1 MKIGGGS
8 MKKGI
13 LSITALAVVLL
24 ISFTSLTVKP
34 AATATEKKPA
44 VTVSEEKVLG
54 ALFLNMLNHSFVYN
68 GAFESVYE
76 MTACS
81 EVALLDKA
89 EDGYIKQSLI
99 AAYLYNMY
107 GVENA
112 DFAAVTK
119 DFPQRENYV
128 YVIPRGFSVY
138 KHSAPVITE
147 NEDGSYTVVTDVE
160 ISAHDS
166 DTETAKA
173 TTLFVKNENSAFG
186 FNIISSN
193 ISVGYS
199 I

>member
-1 MKIGGGS
+1 

-24 ISFTSLTVKP
+24 ISFTSLTVNP
-34 AATATEKKPA
+34 AANATEKKPA
-44 VTVSEEKVLG
+44 VTVSEEKALG
-54 ALFLNMLNHSFVYN
+54 ARFLNMLNHNFVYN
-68 GAFESVYE
+68 DAFESVYE

-99 AAYLYNMY
+99 AGYLYNMY

-112 DFAAVTK
+112 GFAAVTK

-160 ISAHDS
+160 ISSHDS
-166 DTETAKA
+166 DAETAKA

-186 FNIISSN
+186 FNIISSD
-193 ISVGYS
+193 ISAIGYNA
-199 I
+199 

>member
-1 MKIGGGS
+1 

-34 AATATEKKPA
+34 AANATEKKPA
-44 VTVSEEKVLG
+44 VTVSEEKALG
-54 ALFLNMLNHSFVYN
+54 ARFLNMLNHNFVYN
-68 GAFESVYE
+68 DAFESVYE

-99 AAYLYNMY
+99 VGYLYNMY

-160 ISAHDS
+160 ISSHDS
-166 DTETAKA
+166 DAETAKA

-186 FNIISSN
+186 FNIISSD
-193 ISVGYS
+193 ISAIGYNA
-199 I
+199 

>member
-1 MKIGGGS
+1 

-34 AATATEKKPA
+34 AANATEKKPA
-44 VTVSEEKVLG
+44 VTVSEEKALG
-54 ALFLNMLNHSFVYN
+54 ARFLNMLNHNFVYN
-68 GAFESVYE
+68 DAFESVYE

-99 AAYLYNMY
+99 AGYLYNMY

-128 YVIPRGFSVY
+128 SVIPRGFSVY

-160 ISAHDS
+160 ISSHDS
-166 DTETAKA
+166 DAETAKA

-186 FNIISSN
+186 FNIISSD
-193 ISVGYS
+193 ISAIGYNA
-199 I
+199 

>member
-1 MKIGGGS
+1 

-34 AATATEKKPA
+34 AANATEKKPA
-44 VTVSEEKVLG
+44 VTVSEEKALG
-54 ALFLNMLNHSFVYN
+54 ARFLNMLNHNFVYN
-68 GAFESVYE
+68 DAFESVYE

-89 EDGYIKQSLI
+89 DDGYIKQSLI
-99 AAYLYNMY
+99 AGYLYNMY

-160 ISAHDS
+160 ISSHDS
-166 DTETAKA
+166 DAETAKA

-186 FNIISSN
+186 FNIISSD
-193 ISVGYS
+193 ISAVGYNA
-199 I
+199 

>member
-1 MKIGGGS
+1 

-34 AATATEKKPA
+34 AANATEKKPA

-54 ALFLNMLNHSFVYN
+54 ARFLNMLNHNFVYN
-68 GAFESVYE
+68 NEFESVYE

-99 AAYLYNMY
+99 AGYLYNMY

-160 ISAHDS
+160 ISSHDS
-166 DTETAKA
+166 DAETAKA

-186 FNIISSN
+186 FNIISSD
-193 ISVGYS
+193 ISAIGYNA
-199 I
+199 

>member
-1 MKIGGGS
+1 

-34 AATATEKKPA
+34 AANATEKKPA

-54 ALFLNMLNHSFVYN
+54 VRFLNMLNHNFVYN

-99 AAYLYNMY
+99 AGYLYNMY

-160 ISAHDS
+160 ISSHDS
-166 DTETAKA
+166 DAETAKA

-186 FNIISSN
+186 FNIISSD
-193 ISVGYS
+193 ISAAGYNA
-199 I
+199 

>member
-1 MKIGGGS
+1 

-34 AATATEKKPA
+34 AANATEKKPA
-44 VTVSEEKVLG
+44 VTVSEERVLG
-54 ALFLNMLNHSFVYN
+54 ARFLNMLNHNFVYN
-68 GAFESVYE
+68 NEFESVYE

-99 AAYLYNMY
+99 AGYLYNMY
-107 GVENA
+107 GVENT

-128 YVIPRGFSVY
+128 YVIPRGFLVY

-160 ISAHDS
+160 ISSHDS
-166 DTETAKA
+166 DVETAKA

-186 FNIISSN
+186 FNIISSD
-193 ISVGYS
+193 ISAIGYNA
-199 I
+199 

>member
-1 MKIGGGS
+1 

-34 AATATEKKPA
+34 AANATEKKPA
-44 VTVSEEKVLG
+44 VIVSEEKVLG
-54 ALFLNMLNHSFVYN
+54 ARFLNMLNHNFVYN
-68 GAFESVYE
+68 NEFESVYE

-89 EDGYIKQSLI
+89 GDGYIKQSLI
-99 AAYLYNMY
+99 AGYLYNMY
-107 GVENA
+107 GVENV

-128 YVIPRGFSVY
+128 FVIPRGFSVY

-160 ISAHDS
+160 ISSHDS
-166 DTETAKA
+166 DAETAKA

-186 FNIISSN
+186 FNIISSD
-193 ISVGYS
+193 ISAVGYNA
-199 I
+199 

>member
-1 MKIGGGS
+1 

-24 ISFTSLTVKP
+24 ISFTSLTVNP
-34 AATATEKKPA
+34 AANATEKKPA

-54 ALFLNMLNHSFVYN
+54 ARFLNMLNHNFVYN
-68 GAFESVYE
+68 DAFESVYE

-99 AAYLYNMY
+99 AGYLYNMY

-160 ISAHDS
+160 ISSHDS
-166 DTETAKA
+166 DAETAKA

-186 FNIISSN
+186 FNIISSD
-193 ISVGYS
+193 ISAIGYNA
-199 I
+199 

>member
-1 MKIGGGS
+1 

-34 AATATEKKPA
+34 AANATEKKPA
-44 VTVSEEKVLG
+44 VAVSEEKALG
-54 ALFLNMLNHSFVYN
+54 ARFLNMLNHNFVYN
-68 GAFESVYE
+68 DAFESVYE

-99 AAYLYNMY
+99 AGYLYNMY

-160 ISAHDS
+160 ISSHDS
-166 DTETAKA
+166 DVETAKA
-173 TTLFVKNENSAFG
+173 TTLFVNNENSAFG
-186 FNIISSN
+186 FNIISSD
-193 ISVGYS
+193 ISAIGYNA
-199 I
+199 

>member
-1 MKIGGGS
+1 

-34 AATATEKKPA
+34 AANATEKKPA
-44 VTVSEEKVLG
+44 VTVSEERVLG
-54 ALFLNMLNHSFVYN
+54 ARFLNMLNHNFVYN
-68 GAFESVYE
+68 NEFESVYE

-99 AAYLYNMY
+99 AGYLYNMY
-107 GVENA
+107 GVENT

-160 ISAHDS
+160 ISSHDS
-166 DTETAKA
+166 DAETAKA

-186 FNIISSN
+186 FNIISSD
-193 ISVGYS
+193 ISAIGYNA
-199 I
+199 